1 METSNILDANCT
13 NCEYVKYE
21 HTDGIR
27 LEKCSVFHR
36 KGKFNSLPI
45 NKTAE
50 EAVLNGHKGLC
61 EKYSPALA
69 LIMQGA
75 TFVYG

>member
-27 LEKCSVFHR
+27 LENAVF
-36 KGKFNSLPI
+36 FI
-45 NKTAE
+45 
-50 EAVLNGHKGLC
+50 
-61 EKYSPALA
+61 EKEN
-69 LIMQGA
+69 LIHFQ
-75 TFVYG
+75 